1 MSCRIQRSQKKN
13 RTVMRVRKTQ
23 MFSRNAILTLFLLTV
38 FFSQLFAIE
47 FTIHGNIQGMNNDKV
62 YLDYLDDKEKHIVDS
77 ALVLDGQFTITG
89 HIETPTFGILYFS
102 VSQLQET
109 FFFEAGA
116 TEVTGDL
123 SKSKSLN
130 FSGHS
135 STRVFAAYRKIADS
149 FSTYRSALIPFIS
162 GEQAIKDSALHSQYQ
177 DSYYLSLSDEENYTE
192 QFIRK
197 RPDSYLSAYLLYS
210 KFSSENNINKGLA
223 LLNTLSPQIQHSKYI
238 RQLQQLNSAIRLAN
252 TGMYAPDFSEPDSS
266 GKSIRLS
273 EIKTKYLLLDFWAS
287 WCAPCRRENPELVK
301 AYQKFHDKGF
311 EILSVSFDRN
321 KQHWIDAMV
330 KDGMGWLS
338 VCDFKEWDDDKAARA
353 YGVNQIPMNFL
364 IDKNGIIIGKN
375 LLGTG
380 LDYELSRLLG
390 VK

>member
-1 MSCRIQRSQKKN
+1 
-13 RTVMRVRKTQ
+13 
-23 MFSRNAILTLFLLTV
+23 MFPRGIILTLFLLTG
-38 FFSQLFAIE
+38 FFAKLFAIE
-47 FTIHGNIQGMNNDKV
+47 FTIHGNIQGMNNEKV
-62 YLDYLDDKEKHIVDS
+62 YLDYLDDKDNHIVDS
-77 ALVLDGQFTITG
+77 VQVSNGQFTIAG

-102 VSQLQET
+102 VSQVQET
-109 FFFEAGA
+109 FFFEAGT

-135 STRVFAAYRKIADS
+135 CTRVFAAYRKIADS

-162 GEQAIKDSALHSQYQ
+162 GEHAIKDSALHAHYQ

-210 KFSSENNINKGLA
+210 RFSGENNINKGLA
-223 LLNTLSPQIQHSKYI
+223 LLNTLGPQIQHSKYI
-238 RQLQQLNSAIRLAN
+238 RQLQQLNSAIRLTS
-252 TGMYAPDFSEPDSS
+252 TGMYAPDFSEPDTSR
-266 GKSIRLS
+266 KALKLS

-287 WCAPCRRENPELVK
+287 WCAPCRRENPGLVK

-311 EILSVSFDRN
+311 EILSVSFDQN

-330 KDGMGWLS
+330 KDGMSWLN

-353 YGVNQIPMNFL
+353 YGVNQIPTNFL

-380 LDYELSRLLG
+380 LDYELSRLLE